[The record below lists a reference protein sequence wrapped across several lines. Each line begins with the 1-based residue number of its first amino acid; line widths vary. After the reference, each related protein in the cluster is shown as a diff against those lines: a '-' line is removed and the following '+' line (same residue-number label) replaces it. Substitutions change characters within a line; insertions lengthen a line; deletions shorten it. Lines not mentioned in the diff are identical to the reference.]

1 MSDEFIENHRED
13 LLERLE
19 LSFYRIKE
27 IANETS
33 PDSDKTDYVDAL
45 FKDYFHKVSKFIL
58 LLEHVESSPEYNKKL
73 YCEILPD
80 NYDSCYGNPDY
91 VYDLYKNSGIGEID
105 DIAKMLCY
113 VYSEIHALVPYAYE
127 KNYEFLTIYLE
138 LFIEV
143 YVMFQDAKDEGI
155 GAPKAQEL
163 RNAIYWFN
171 SDYCDVLVPARIMEQ
186 LNPSLDFATKI
197 ICESDL
203 SQTDYLYEYGEY
215 ITNNELLV
223 SEYLSKLS
231 EEQINLMASTYTEGY
246 RIGFV
251 KAGKPLEK
259 KSTVNIRYN
268 LGFERIVKRA
278 IELFAE
284 MGLKPVIY
292 RASMLAANKAR
303 SSRIGYYGAI
313 PNKQF
318 DYDHKD
324 DRALF
329 LDKDYINRK
338 TLVTKETYEQ
348 NKQLAFNFAGPAVIE
363 TFGEEPFTPESKKTC
378 ITLDIVGQKLAVELT
393 DRLSQISN
401 EYINAEERSFTIIA
415 FPIPEIGPDFDAIF
429 NDTVKLNTLD
439 YKRYETM
446 QQIIIDTL
454 DKAVEVR
461 IEGKGT
467 NKTNLTVKL
476 QSITDVNTQT
486 IFENCVADVNIPVG
500 EVFTSPVLKGT
511 NGILNVST
519 VYLNGL
525 RYDDLLI
532 NFKDGMI
539 KDYSCSNFESKDE
552 GKEYIKSNVLFNRES
567 LPIGEFAIGTNTTA
581 YRMARDYNIEEKLP
595 ILIGE
600 KTGPH
605 FAVGDTC
612 YSHEEDVK
620 VFNPDGKEIIARDNE
635 ITAKYR
641 KSDMSKA
648 YFNCHTDITIP
659 YDELNG
665 IYAIHGDGTETAI
678 IENGKFVLEGLSE
691 LNIPLN

>member
-58 LLEHVESSPEYNKKL
+58 LLEHVKSSPEYNKKL

-91 VYDLYKNSGIGEID
+91 VYDLYKNSGIGKID

-143 YVMFQDAKDEGI
+143 YVMFQDANEEGI

-415 FPIPEIGPDFDAIF
+415 FPIPEIGPDFEAIF
-429 NDTVKLNTLD
+429 SDTVKLNTLD